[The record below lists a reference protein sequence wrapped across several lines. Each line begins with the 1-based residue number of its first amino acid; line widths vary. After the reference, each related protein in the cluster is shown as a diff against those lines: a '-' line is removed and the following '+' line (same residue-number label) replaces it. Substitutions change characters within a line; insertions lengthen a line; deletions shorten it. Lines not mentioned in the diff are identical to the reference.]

1 MWSFLCFCFVG
12 DKLYTYRD
20 LGYVKPVTDVTFHPQ
35 DNFIAFGCY
44 GEGGHP
50 ICIYSYDPKG
60 TVIFKIFTM
69 SFCFFILGEANVMGL
84 LNRMLTQWVITC
96 SKLAIETLEQGVKYV
111 QS

>member
-1 MWSFLCFCFVG
+1 M
-12 DKLYTYRD
+12 
-20 LGYVKPVTDVTFHPQ
+20 KPVTDITFHPQ

-50 ICIYSYDPKG
+50 IYIYSYDPKG

-96 SKLAIETLEQGVKYV
+96 SKLTIKTT
-111 QS
+111 